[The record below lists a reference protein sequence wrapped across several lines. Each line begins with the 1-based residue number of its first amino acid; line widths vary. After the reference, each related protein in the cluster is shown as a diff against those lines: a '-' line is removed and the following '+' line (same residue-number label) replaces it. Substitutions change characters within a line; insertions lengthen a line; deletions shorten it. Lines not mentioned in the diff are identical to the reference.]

1 MDEAAGCIVTG
12 QAGFQSK
19 EDPLMKLTS
28 FRARATSLT
37 LALVFA
43 LSLMLGVVPSRAA
56 YGQTAAH
63 RMAHHAKNFAQR
75 HRTATSLAAG
85 YAAYK
90 IAKHTGNNRMAN
102 GGHKNFMQRH
112 PVLTGVGAAMV
123 THHMIKKS
131 MKHH

>member
-1 MDEAAGCIVTG
+1 M
-12 QAGFQSK
+12 Q
-19 EDPLMKLTS
+19 LTTLRS
-28 FRARATSLT
+28 RATSLT

-43 LSLMLGVVPSRAA
+43 LSLMLGVVRPPAA
-56 YGQTAAH
+56 YGQGTV
-63 RMAHHAKNFAQR
+63 HHMGHSAKNFAQK

-90 IAKHTGNNRMAN
+90 IAKHTGANRAAN
-102 GGHKNFMQRH
+102 GGRKNFAQRH
-112 PVLTGVGAAMV
+112 PFLTGVAAAGV